1 MFASYLK
8 RTKYIFWIILR
19 IDGTQMLK
27 VSHTKRHTVK
37 SLNTIITVW
46 KDRACIFYKGKGSRV
61 LSNFRM
67 VNIELVDFIFK
78 ENPHYKR

>member
-1 MFASYLK
+1 
-8 RTKYIFWIILR
+8 
-19 IDGTQMLK
+19 MLK
-27 VSHTKRHTVK
+27 VPHTKKHTVK

-46 KDRACIFYKGKGSRV
+46 KDRACIFYKGEGSRV

-78 ENPHYKR
+78 ETRITSANHAGEMHERI